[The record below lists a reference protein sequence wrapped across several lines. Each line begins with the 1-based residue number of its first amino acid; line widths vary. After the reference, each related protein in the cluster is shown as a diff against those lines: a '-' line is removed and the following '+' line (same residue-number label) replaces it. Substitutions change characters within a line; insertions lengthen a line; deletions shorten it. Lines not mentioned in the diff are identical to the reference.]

1 MNITEYTMK
10 VEFFNEN
17 GCPPDP
23 KTWKHMEGGFYDSF
37 ISILESI
44 KVPDTKV
51 KLLDISN
58 LDRGV
63 KNWQQFGNL
72 LRQKFPN
79 LKGLVFEMNYYY
91 NSEEDDP
98 WKTAETFFVQMELD
112 HLDIIWAQQFEGN
125 VTNAESTDA
134 YTVDFHIGDNYCDD
148 PDDFDSIREE
158 ISNEARESGSNYN
171 IYIEPPTPP
180 PQCCVCEKESEED
193 YCQECIDDIESL
205 GYNIITERCGHKVVA
220 CCQAGTRWEK
230 DCVESPENCVL
241 CNRDVHPSEY
251 YDALR
256 ENDDYHVALQTLLG
270 IDPND
275 DSDNEYDYVYCRV
288 CI

>member
-1 MNITEYTMK
+1 MR

-17 GCPPDP
+17 GCPPDILS
-23 KTWKHMEGGFYDSF
+23 WKQMEGGFYDSV
-37 ISILESI
+37 ISILEWI
-44 KVPDTKV
+44 KVPDTTV

-63 KNWQQFGNL
+63 KNWQQFGHIL
-72 LRQKFPN
+72 KEKFPN

-91 NSEEDDP
+91 NSKNDDP

-112 HLDIIWAQQFEGN
+112 YLEIKWAQQFEGC
-125 VTNAESTDA
+125 VTNTESTDA
-134 YTVDFHIGDNYCDD
+134 YTVDFHIGDEYFDD
-148 PDDFDSIREE
+148 PDDFESIREE
-158 ISNEARESGSNYN
+158 ISNEARESGSKYN
-171 IYIEPPTPP
+171 IYIEPQAHPK
-180 PQCCVCEKESEED
+180 CCVCEKESAEN
-193 YCQECIDDIESL
+193 YCQDCIGSIESL
-205 GYNIITERCGHKVVA
+205 GHNITTLRCGHMVVA
-220 CCQAGTRWEK
+220 CCRTGDI

-256 ENDDYHVALQTLLG
+256 ENNDYHFALQTLLG
-270 IDPND
+270 IDPNGEIGC
-275 DSDNEYDYVYCRV
+275 DNEYDYVYCSV